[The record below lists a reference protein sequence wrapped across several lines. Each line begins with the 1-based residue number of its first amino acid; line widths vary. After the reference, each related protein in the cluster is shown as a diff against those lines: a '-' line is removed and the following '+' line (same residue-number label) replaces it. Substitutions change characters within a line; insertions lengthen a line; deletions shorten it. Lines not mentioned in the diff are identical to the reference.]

1 MAKKSSWSE
10 RVAEREGVKHDA
22 RIENIFQTKQT
33 HQAKNGR
40 TRVKLKVKQEQKKG
54 EKKRR
59 AEEREEQQQQ
69 QQLGNAYVSRLLCA
83 AEHVKVVSFDRW
95 GRSPAS
101 HTVCLTSL

>member
-40 TRVKLKVKQEQKKG
+40 TRVKLKVKREQKKRG
-54 EKKRR
+54 EEEKGRGEGR
-59 AEEREEQQQQ
+59 A
-69 QQLGNAYVSRLLCA
+69 A
-83 AEHVKVVSFDRW
+83 AAAAAAWQRVCVPLIMRCTARQ
-95 GRSPAS
+95 GRQF
-101 HTVCLTSL
+101 